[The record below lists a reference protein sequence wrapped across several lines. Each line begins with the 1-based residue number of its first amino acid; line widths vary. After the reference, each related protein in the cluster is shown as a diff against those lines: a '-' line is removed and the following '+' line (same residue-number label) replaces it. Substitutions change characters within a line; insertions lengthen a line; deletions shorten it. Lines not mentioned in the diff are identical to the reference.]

1 MNTMRELRIA
11 KVVLNIGVGEAGDRL
26 SNAETV
32 LQKLTDCQPVRTLSR
47 TTNRDLGLRK
57 GMPIGC
63 KVTLRG
69 ENAHRVLKNA
79 LWVRES
85 RLPAYCFSATG
96 GLNFG
101 IPDYTGF
108 ADEKYDPD
116 IGIFGL
122 DVAVAF
128 ERPGYR
134 VARRKVARRQV
145 GPRQRLPRLPLL
157 LEPCGMGGSIVG
169 RQVSPSIR
177 DG

>member
-26 SNAETV
+26 SKAETV
-32 LQKLTDCQPVRTLSR
+32 LQKLTGCQPVRTLSR

-134 VARRKVARRQV
+134 VARRKVASRKVGLRHRLSREECQEYMRQNFK
-145 GPRQRLPRLPLL
+145 
-157 LEPCGMGGSIVG
+157 LEV
-169 RQVSPSIR
+169 VA
-177 DG
+177 